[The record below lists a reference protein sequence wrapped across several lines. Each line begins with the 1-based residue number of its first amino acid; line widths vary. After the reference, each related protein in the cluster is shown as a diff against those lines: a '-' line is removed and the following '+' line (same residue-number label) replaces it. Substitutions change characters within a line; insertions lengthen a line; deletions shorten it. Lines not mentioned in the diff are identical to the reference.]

1 MMDFLRT
8 ITFFTLLIS
17 YCHYH
22 IVTAKPCNNSS
33 DLSYRI
39 SGLNSEDIIG
49 CGIEAKSGKCYPLIY
64 CLPYIFL
71 LFFTFNIVI
80 NIYSFAFIKVSK
92 NSF

>member
-22 IVTAKPCNNSS
+22 IVTAKPCDNT
-33 DLSYRI
+33 DRT
-39 SGLNSEDIIG
+39 G
-49 CGIEAKSGKCYPLIY
+49 CGTEVTPGKCYPLIY

-71 LFFTFNIVI
+71 LFFTFNIAI

-92 NSF
+92 NSFEKSNNFLLLV